1 MKLRKLSA
9 ATAIL
14 ATGALVLSG
23 CTPDGGND
31 DAEAADTGN
40 GETNGEASGSTDAF
54 NAEGQQFTT
63 EPEDTGKADTSDLE
77 TMEDEISVS
86 MGEIEFVG
94 YNGQTPES
102 YSVYNSTVVNRI
114 FEGFGYWGTDNV
126 WYANEDFGSYEV
138 ISEDPFTVE
147 YTIGEDVSWSDGT
160 PVTVADYVLDW
171 AYQNASLTN
180 SDDEPLFNGIS
191 QTYGERVLEGPQG
204 DPEGKTFTIEYTEPF
219 ADWEILVNYALP
231 AHVVAEQ
238 SDMELDELVTAIRDA
253 DTEALE
259 PAAEFWNEGWL
270 TDPGTLPDEELI
282 PVTGPYTL
290 DNWQAGESLTIT
302 ANEEYWGNAPGTES
316 IVFRFVND
324 GQHVQA
330 LENGDLNV
338 ARPQATVDTRGQLE
352 RLEGQVVL
360 HEGEAATWE
369 HLDFNFIEGGTFA
382 ESLELREAFAMC
394 VPRQQ
399 IVSNLVEPVNPEA
412 SVLNA
417 RESLTFEENYE
428 DIVAE
433 SYDGTYDEV
442 DVEGAAEILEAEDA
456 VGTEVR
462 IGYAAPNPR
471 RTDTVA
477 EIKASCDE
485 AGFEIVD
492 SGSEDFFGPGGAQ
505 ETGDYEVALF
515 AWAGSGQVVSGQ
527 NIYSTDRPQN
537 YGGYSNETVD
547 DLFNQLATTEDADEQ
562 QEIIIGIEQ
571 ELWGDLFGIP
581 LYVHPQLSGSDISIS
596 NVRDT
601 ASQDQIVWNA
611 EQWQRAE

>member
-9 ATAIL
+9 ATAVL

-23 CTPDGGND
+23 CTPGGDNGD
-31 DAEAADTGN
+31 ADAEET
-40 GETNGEASGSTDAF
+40 TNGEASENGGTTDAF

-138 ISEDPFTVE
+138 VSEDPFTVE

-253 DTEALE
+253 DTDALE

-282 PVTGPYTL
+282 PVTGAYTL

-302 ANEEYWGNAPGTES
+302 ANEEYWGSAPGTER

-352 RLEGQVVL
+352 RLEDQIVM

-399 IVSNLVEPVNPEA
+399 IVSNLIEPVNPDA

-442 DVEGAAEILEAEDA
+442 DVEGAREILEAEDA

-462 IGYAAPNPR
+462 IGYAGPNPR

-477 EIKASCDE
+477 EIQASCDE
-485 AGFEIVD
+485 AGFEIID

-527 NIYSTDRPQN
+527 NIYSTGRAQN
-537 YGGYSNETVD
+537 YGEYSNETVD
-547 DLFNQLATTEDADEQ
+547 DLFNQLATTEDEAEQ

>member
-31 DAEAADTGN
+31 DAD
-40 GETNGEASGSTDAF
+40 GEETTNGESSGDAGM
-54 NAEGQQFTT
+54 AEGQQFTT
-63 EPEDTGKADTSDLE
+63 EPEDTGKADTDLE
-77 TMEDEISVS
+77 TMDDEISVS
-86 MGEIEFVG
+86 LGETEFIS
-94 YNGQTPES
+94 YNGFTPES
-102 YSVYNSTVVNRI
+102 YSTYNSVVVNRVL
-114 FEGFGYWGTDNV
+114 EGFGYWGTDNV
-126 WYANEDFGSYEV
+126 WYPNEDFGSYEV
-138 ISEDPFTVE
+138 TSEDPFTVE
-147 YTIGEDVSWSDGT
+147 YTIGEDVTWSDGT

-171 AYQNASLTN
+171 AYQNAELTDA
-180 SDDEPLFNGIS
+180 DDEPLFNGIS
-191 QTYGERVLEGPQG
+191 QTYGERVPEGPQG
-204 DPEGKTFTIEYTEPF
+204 DPEGKTFTVEYTEPY
-219 ADWEILVNYALP
+219 ADWEIMVNNALP

-238 SDMELDELVTAIRDA
+238 SDMELDELVTAVREA

-259 PAAEFWNEGWL
+259 PAAEFWNDGWF
-270 TDPGTLPDEELI
+270 TDPGTLPDEELM
-282 PVTGPYTL
+282 PVTGPYKI
-290 DNWQAGESLTIT
+290 DNWQAGESLTVS
-302 ANEEYWGNAPGTES
+302 ANEEYWGTGPGTERL
-316 IVFRFVND
+316 VYRFVND

-338 ARPQATVDTRGQLE
+338 ALPQATVDTRGQLE
-352 RLEGQVVL
+352 RLEDQVVL

-369 HLDFNFIEGGTFA
+369 HLDFNFNDGAFSD
-382 ESLELREAFAMC
+382 SLEMREAFAMC

-399 IVSNLVEPVNPEA
+399 IVSNLIEPVNPEA
-412 SVLNA
+412 TVLNA
-417 RESLTFEENYE
+417 RESLSFEDDYE
-428 DIVAE
+428 DIVSE

-442 DVEGAAEILEAEDA
+442 DVEGAREILEAEDA

-462 IGYAAPNPR
+462 IGYSGPNPR

-485 AGFEIVD
+485 AGFEITD
-492 SGSEDFFGPGGAQ
+492 AGSEDFFAPGGAL

-527 NIYSTDRPQN
+527 NIYATDRPQN

-547 DLFNQLATTEDADEQ
+547 DLFNQLATTEDEQEQ
-562 QEIIIGIEQ
+562 QEIIVGIEQ

-581 LYVHPQLSGSDISIS
+581 LYVHPQLSGSDVTIS

>member
-23 CTPDGGND
+23 CTPDSGND
-31 DAEAADTGN
+31 GAEGEDT
-40 GETNGEASGSTDAF
+40 TNGESGGNTDASS
-54 NAEGQQFTT
+54 AEGQQFTA
-63 EPEDTGKADTSDLE
+63 EPADTGKADTSDLE
-77 TMEDEISVS
+77 TMDDEISVS
-86 MGEIEFVG
+86 IGETEFIS
-94 YNGQTPES
+94 YNGYTPES
-102 YSVYNSTVVNRI
+102 YSTYNSVVVNRLL
-114 FEGFGYWGTDNV
+114 EGFGYWGTDNV

-204 DPEGKTFTIEYTEPF
+204 DPEGKTFTIEYTEPY
-219 ADWEILVNYALP
+219 ADWEILVNNALP

-238 SDMELDELVTAIRDA
+238 SDMELAELVTAVREA

-259 PAAEFWNEGWL
+259 PVAEFWNDGWF

-282 PVTGPYTL
+282 PVTGPYKL
-290 DNWQAGESLTIT
+290 DNWQAGESLTIS
-302 ANEEYWGNAPGTES
+302 ANEEYWGTGPGTER
-316 IVFRFVND
+316 IVYRFVND

-352 RLEGQVVL
+352 RLEDQIVL

-369 HLDFNFIEGGTFA
+369 HLDFNFNDGAFS

-399 IVSNLVEPVNPEA
+399 IVSNLIEPVNPEA
-412 SVLNA
+412 TVLNA
-417 RESLTFEENYE
+417 RESLTFDDNYE

-442 DVEGAAEILEAEDA
+442 DVEGAREIVEAEDA

-462 IGYAAPNPR
+462 IGYAGPNPR

-485 AGFEIVD
+485 AGFEIID
-492 SGSEDFFGPGGAQ
+492 AGGEDFFAPGGAL

-537 YGGYSNETVD
+537 YGGYSSETVD
-547 DLFNQLATTEDADEQ
+547 DLFNQLATTEDEAEQ

-571 ELWGDLFGIP
+571 ELWSDLFGIP
-581 LYVHPQLSGSDISIS
+581 LYVHPQLSGSDITIS

-601 ASQDQIVWNA
+601 ASQDTIIWNA

>member
-23 CTPDGGND
+23 CTPGGDND
-31 DAEAADTGN
+31 DAEAEETSN
-40 GETNGEASGSTDAF
+40 GENGGNTDAIT
-54 NAEGQQFTT
+54 AEGQQFTT

-77 TMEDEISVS
+77 TMDDEISVS
-86 MGEIEFVG
+86 IGETEFISYQG
-94 YNGQTPES
+94 FTPET
-102 YSVYNSTVVNRI
+102 YSTYNSVVVNRL
-114 FEGFGYWGTDNV
+114 FDGFGYWGTDNV
-126 WYANEDFGSYEV
+126 WYPNEDFGSYEV
-138 ISEDPFTVE
+138 TSEDPFTVE

-171 AYQNASLTN
+171 AYQNAELTN

-219 ADWEILVNYALP
+219 ADWEILVGSALP

-238 SDMELDELVTAIRDA
+238 SDMELDELVTAVREA

-259 PAAEFWNEGWL
+259 PAAEFWNDGWF
-270 TDPGTLPDEELI
+270 TDPGEFPDEELI
-282 PVTGPYTL
+282 PVTGPYKL

-302 ANEEYWGNAPGTES
+302 ANEEYWGSAPGTER
-316 IVFRFVND
+316 IVYRFVND

-330 LENGDLNV
+330 LENGDLNI

-352 RLEGQVVL
+352 RLEDDFVL

-369 HLDFNFIEGGTFA
+369 HLDFNFNDGAFSD
-382 ESLELREAFAMC
+382 SLELREAFAMC

-399 IVSNLVEPVNPEA
+399 IVSNLIEPVNPEA

-417 RESLTFEENYE
+417 RESLSFEENYE
-428 DIVAE
+428 EIVSE
-433 SYDGTYDEV
+433 SYEGTYDEV
-442 DVEGAAEILEAEDA
+442 DVEGAREILEAEDA

-462 IGYAAPNPR
+462 IGYAGPNPR

-477 EIKASCDE
+477 EIQASCDE

-492 SGSEDFFGPGGAQ
+492 EGSEDFFAPGGAL

-581 LYVHPQLSGSDISIS
+581 LYVHPQLSGSDITIS

-601 ASQDQIVWNA
+601 ASQDQIMWNA

>member
-23 CTPDGGND
+23 CTPDSGND
-31 DAEAADTGN
+31 GAEGEDT
-40 GETNGEASGSTDAF
+40 TNGESGGNTDASR
-54 NAEGQQFTT
+54 AEGQQFTA
-63 EPEDTGKADTSDLE
+63 EPADTGKADTSDLE
-77 TMEDEISVS
+77 TMDDEISVS
-86 MGEIEFVG
+86 IGEVEFIS
-94 YNGQTPES
+94 YNGYTPES
-102 YSVYNSTVVNRI
+102 YSTYNSVVVNRLL
-114 FEGFGYWGTDNV
+114 EGFGYWGTDNV

-147 YTIGEDVSWSDGT
+147 YTIGEDVTWSDGT

-180 SDDEPLFNGIS
+180 ADDEPLFNGIS

-204 DPEGKTFTIEYTEPF
+204 DPEGKTFTIEYTEPY
-219 ADWEILVNYALP
+219 ADWEILVNNALP

-238 SDMELDELVTAIRDA
+238 SDMELGELVTAVREA

-259 PAAEFWNEGWL
+259 PVAEFWNDGWF

-282 PVTGPYTL
+282 PVTGPYKL
-290 DNWQAGESLTIT
+290 DNWQAGESLTIS
-302 ANEEYWGNAPGTES
+302 ANEEYWGTGPGTER
-316 IVFRFVND
+316 IVYRFVND

-352 RLEGQVVL
+352 RLEDQIVL

-369 HLDFNFIEGGTFA
+369 HLDFNFNDGAFS

-399 IVSNLVEPVNPEA
+399 IVSNLIEPVNPEA
-412 SVLNA
+412 TVLNA
-417 RESLTFEENYE
+417 REALTFDENYE

-442 DVEGAAEILEAEDA
+442 DVEGASEILEAEDA

-462 IGYAAPNPR
+462 IGYAGPNPR

-485 AGFEIVD
+485 AGFEVID
-492 SGSEDFFGPGGAQ
+492 AGGEDFFAPGGAL

-537 YGGYSNETVD
+537 YGGYSSETVD
-547 DLFNQLATTEDADEQ
+547 DLFNQLATTEDSAEQ
-562 QEIIIGIEQ
+562 QEIIVGIEQ
-571 ELWGDLFGIP
+571 ELWSDLFGIP
-581 LYVHPQLSGSDISIS
+581 LYVHPQLSGSDITIS

-601 ASQDQIVWNA
+601 ASQDTIIWNA

>member
-23 CTPDGGND
+23 CTPDGGNG
-31 DAEAADTGN
+31 DADGEDTAN
-40 GETNGEASGSTDAF
+40 GETSGNTDAIT
-54 NAEGQQFTT
+54 AEGQQYTT

-77 TMEDEISVS
+77 TMDDEISVS
-86 MGEIEFVG
+86 IGETEFIS
-94 YNGQTPES
+94 YNGETPET
-102 YSVYNSTVVNRI
+102 YSTYNSVVVNRLL
-114 FEGFGYWGTDNV
+114 EGFGYWGTDNV

-138 ISEDPFTVE
+138 TSEDPFTVE
-147 YTIGEDVSWSDGT
+147 YTIGDDVNWSDGT
-160 PVTVADYVLDW
+160 DVTVADYVLDW
-171 AYQNASLTN
+171 AYQNAALTN

-191 QTYGERVLEGPQG
+191 QTYGERVPEGPQG
-204 DPEGKTFTIEYTEPF
+204 DPEGKTFTIEYTEPY
-219 ADWEILVNYALP
+219 ADWEIMVDNALP

-238 SDMELDELVTAIRDA
+238 SDMELEELVTAIRDA

-259 PAAEFWNEGWL
+259 PAAEFWNEGWF
-270 TDPGTLPDEELI
+270 TDPGTLPDEELM
-282 PVTGPYTL
+282 PVTGAYKL
-290 DNWQAGESLTIT
+290 DNWQAGESLTIS
-302 ANEEYWGNAPGTES
+302 ANEDYWGTGPGTER
-316 IVFRFVND
+316 IVYRFLND

-330 LENGDLNV
+330 LENGDLNI

-352 RLEGQVVL
+352 RLEDQFVL

-369 HLDFNFIEGGTFA
+369 HLDFNFEDGAFSD
-382 ESLELREAFAMC
+382 SLELREAFAKC

-399 IVSNLVEPVNPEA
+399 IVSNLIEPVNPEA
-412 SVLNA
+412 TVLNA
-417 RESLTFEENYE
+417 RESLSFDENYE
-428 DIVAE
+428 EIVSE
-433 SYDGTYDEV
+433 SYDGSYDEV
-442 DVEGAAEILEAEDA
+442 DVEGARELVEAEDA

-462 IGYAAPNPR
+462 IGYAGPKPR

-485 AGFEIVD
+485 AGFEIID

-515 AWAGSGQVVSGQ
+515 AWAVSGQIVSGQ

-562 QEIIIGIEQ
+562 QEIIVGIEQ

-581 LYVHPQLSGSDISIS
+581 LYVHPQISGSDMTID

-601 ASQDQIVWNA
+601 ASQDQILWNA

>member
-9 ATAIL
+9 ATAL
-14 ATGALVLSG
+14 MATGALVLSG
-23 CTPDGGND
+23 CTPGGGNG
-31 DAEAADTGN
+31 DADGEGN
-40 GETNGEASGSTDAF
+40 GDSNGSTDAMS
-54 NAEGQQFTT
+54 AEGQQFTT
-63 EPEDTGKADTSDLE
+63 EPEDTGKADTDLE
-77 TMEDEISVS
+77 TMDDEISVS
-86 MGEIEFVG
+86 IGETEFIS
-94 YNGQTPES
+94 YNGFTPET
-102 YSVYNSTVVNRI
+102 YSTYNSVVVNRVL
-114 FEGFGYWGTDNV
+114 EGFGYWGTDNV

-171 AYQNASLTN
+171 AYQNAELTN
-180 SDDEPLFNGIS
+180 ADGDPLFNGIS

-204 DPEGKTFTIEYTEPF
+204 DPEGKTFTIEYTEPY
-219 ADWEILVNYALP
+219 ADWEILVGSALP

-238 SDMELDELVTAIRDA
+238 SDMELDELVTAVREA

-259 PAAEFWNEGWL
+259 PAAEFWNEGWF
-270 TDPGTLPDEELI
+270 TDPGTLPDEELM
-282 PVTGPYTL
+282 PVTGPYKI
-290 DNWQAGESLTIT
+290 DNWQAGESLTVS
-302 ANEEYWGNAPGTES
+302 ANEEYWGTGPGTDR

-330 LENGDLNV
+330 LENGDLNI

-352 RLEGQVVL
+352 RLEDQFVL

-369 HLDFNFIEGGTFA
+369 HLDFNFNDGAFS

-399 IVSNLVEPVNPEA
+399 IVSNLIEPVNPEA

-417 RESLTFEENYE
+417 RESLSFDENYE
-428 DIVAE
+428 EIVSE
-433 SYDGTYDEV
+433 SYDGAYDEV
-442 DVEGAAEILEAEDA
+442 DVEGAREIVEAEDA

-462 IGYAAPNPR
+462 IGYAGPNPR

-485 AGFEIVD
+485 AGFEIID
-492 SGSEDFFGPGGAQ
+492 EGGEDFFAPGGAL

-515 AWAGSGQVVSGQ
+515 AWAGSGQIVSGQ

-562 QEIIIGIEQ
+562 QEIIVGIEQ
-571 ELWGDLFGIP
+571 ELWADLFGIP
-581 LYVHPQLSGSDISIS
+581 LYVHPQLSGSDITIS